1 MKFTFNIDISWKI
14 WYIFYRAVSRF
25 LVKGLLQST
34 SEICKKRKENEAM
47 QKLKRLLALGAAAM
61 MLVGSA
67 SLPVS
72 AIEPNTDDYKWSFNV
87 EPTRLSTVTKEQEKV
102 DASYT
107 YVNTMNGRNQGYF
120 TCDVLSPA
128 GRSQCKKTGANSQ
141 GRKRPD
147 EQYVY
152 ENGHRKCKLKLTSPE
167 GSYGGGTDKWSPDS
181 IVTYRV
187 INK

>member
-1 MKFTFNIDISWKI
+1 
-14 WYIFYRAVSRF
+14 
-25 LVKGLLQST
+25 
-34 SEICKKRKENEAM
+34 M

-107 YVNTMNGRNQGYF
+107 YVYYEGGTKDYF

-128 GRSQCKKTGANSQ
+128 GRSQCKKTGAIHK
-141 GRKRPD
+141 GERGLI

-167 GSYGGGTDKWSPDS
+167 GSYGGGTGKWSPDS

>member
-1 MKFTFNIDISWKI
+1 MK
-14 WYIFYRAVSRF
+14 
-25 LVKGLLQST
+25 
-34 SEICKKRKENEAM
+34 
-47 QKLKRLLALGAAAM
+47 KLKKLLALGAAAM

-72 AIEPNTDDYKWSFNV
+72 AIEPNTEEYGWSFNV
-87 EPTRLSTVTKEQEKV
+87 EPTKLSTTTSLRTKV

-107 YVNTMNGRNQGYF
+107 YVYYKGGTKSYF
-120 TCDVLSPA
+120 TCDVLNSA
-128 GRSQCKKTGANSQ
+128 GKSQCKKTGAIYD
-141 GRKRPD
+141 GERGLI

-152 ENGHRKCKLKLTSPE
+152 ENGYRSCKLKLTSPE
-167 GSYGGGTDKWSPDS
+167 GSYGGGTGYWSPDS